1 MFVFALIDTNEVD
14 IRALVSHEINRA
26 ALHSCD
32 PVNQSNWMTSL
43 FGSVTDIVLIVEFVL
58 LLIALAI
65 LIRGVMKISGRGKA
79 SKKSTGAK
87 KTLRPHSIISSS
99 DIERILN
106 TISKENTLCSQH
118 GVSVSEKG
126 GESHSV
132 ASLREF
138 ARANRT
144 ETDRLNFAISYASQA
159 SRLKD
164 SRFKEAF
171 ALVTEGSD
179 LDVIARQLNMGKGEL
194 QLILAL
200 KRSKI
205 AALSKEK
212 SGHLERS
219 SS

>member
-1 MFVFALIDTNEVD
+1 MFAFALIDTTEVD

-26 ALHSCD
+26 ALHGSE
-32 PVNQSNWMTSL
+32 PVNQSSWITSL
-43 FGSVTDIVLIVEFVL
+43 IGNITDIVLIVEFIL

-65 LIRGVMKISGRGKA
+65 LIRGMMKVNGRERLSKNFKGVRKA
-79 SKKSTGAK
+79 PE
-87 KTLRPHSIISSS
+87 PHSVISSS

-106 TISKENTLCSQH
+106 TLSAERAL
-118 GVSVSEKG
+118 SVRKRVRVPER
-126 GESHSV
+126 EEEAHSF
-132 ASLREF
+132 AALKEF

-205 AALSKEK
+205 ASLGRKTSE
-212 SGHLERS
+212 HLERS
-219 SS
+219 